1 MLLEYI
7 SNININIRN
16 LIHNVLGK
24 LWLQLFVSPALDLPF
39 NTSRGS
45 VVMIGMVFVYVGWCR
60 ESEAICKFLISIT
73 KFMYRKLIGEIL

>member
-1 MLLEYI
+1 MESKNVFVCRCVCFMLLEYI

-45 VVMIGMVFVYVGWCR
+45 VVMIGMVLYTSTGAGSLRQFVN
-60 ESEAICKFLISIT
+60 F
-73 KFMYRKLIGEIL
+73 